1 MTPSKNLAVPLLG
14 LGVGLG
20 LGLGLLCL
28 ASALWVA
35 VPRAEA
41 AGTTARWECTRIKVP
56 ESTNLPVRMNDGT
69 LISAPTQ
76 LSPAFK
82 PFLSTVQLPEGFIP
96 QGGGDGSVIACKQGG

>member
-1 MTPSKNLAVPLLG
+1 MTPTKNLAVSLL
-14 LGVGLG
+14 GLG
-20 LGLGLLCL
+20 LGLGLGLWCA
-28 ASALWVA
+28 ASAIWVA

-56 ESTNLPVRMNDGT
+56 ESTNLPVRMSDGT
-69 LISAPTQ
+69 LIAPPTQ